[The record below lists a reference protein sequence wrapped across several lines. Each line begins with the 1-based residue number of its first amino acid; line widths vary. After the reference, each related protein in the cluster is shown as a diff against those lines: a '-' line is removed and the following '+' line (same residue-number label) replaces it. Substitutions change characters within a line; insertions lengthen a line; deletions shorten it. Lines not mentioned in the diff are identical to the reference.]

1 MKLVAY
7 SSGMRQRQGDIL
19 GTFYIED
26 LELRVW
32 ICGMAEEDGSIHVD
46 TLMDLAHDQ
55 EKLDLIEFL
64 LSLGLYTD
72 YIFMEEE
79 TK

>member
-7 SSGMRQRQGDIL
+7 SSGMRQRQGEIL
-19 GTFYIED
+19 GAFEIQDREM
-26 LELRVW
+26 RSW
-32 ICGMAEEDGSIHVD
+32 ICDSAEKDGSVHVD

-64 LSLGLYTD
+64 MSLGLYTD
-72 YIFMEEE
+72 YIFIEEDM
-79 TK
+79 K

>member
-7 SSGMRQRQGDIL
+7 SAGMRQRQGDIL
-19 GTFYIED
+19 GTFQIED

-46 TLMDLAHDQ
+46 TLLM
-55 EKLDLIEFL
+55 
-64 LSLGLYTD
+64 
-72 YIFMEEE
+72 
-79 TK
+79 TKRNSI